1 NIESLKN
8 SINNSDLFK
17 NLSNATI
24 YKNLEDKLEN
34 ISHLKPS
41 GDILICFSKDK
52 ADSLHYTIITKDGKN
67 LFITDSLKH
76 YKAETLTYNKKSVL
90 KSTLKN
96 QTFYSTV
103 IDSVFLVSSSK
114 NIIDAAYNKTAIDT
128 ELEKIYNTTTADK
141 TVSIIIKSG
150 NSFIKSFF
158 LDDVLPLK
166 TFTNYMALDVDI
178 NQNQL
183 YINGIT
189 QSVDSLSTITI
200 FKNTVPQENQLQNIT
215 PLNSDGFMSFTFNNF
230 ENLERN

>member
-1 NIESLKN
+1 MRFLCVALLLVLSFSCHNNDANRTKLIHFTPKNTSIILRTNNIESLKN

-96 QTFYSTV
+96 QTFYSTF
-103 IDSVFLVSSSK
+103 IGSVFLVSSSK
-114 NIIDAAYNKTAIDT
+114 NIIDAAYNKTANYSQP
-128 ELEKIYNTTTADK
+128 EKIYNTTTTDK

-150 NSFIKSFF
+150 N
-158 LDDVLPLK
+158 
-166 TFTNYMALDVDI
+166 
-178 NQNQL
+178 
-183 YINGIT
+183 
-189 QSVDSLSTITI
+189 
-200 FKNTVPQENQLQNIT
+200 
-215 PLNSDGFMSFTFNNF
+215 
-230 ENLERN
+230 